1 VAKDRS
7 VALNGRLY
15 EAPLCLLGKRVVLW
29 YHDHDPSRVEVFWED
44 RSYGFLSLLDERVN
58 FRVRR
63 DNHRIVEVQ
72 SEGKGSEGGKL
83 SLRKEEER

>member
-1 VAKDRS
+1 MAKDRS
-7 VALNGRLY
+7 VALQGRLY

-44 RSYGFLSLLDERVN
+44 RSYGFMSLLDERVN

-63 DNHRIVEVQ
+63 ENHRIVEVKA
-72 SEGKGSEGGKL
+72 EGKGADGGKL
-83 SLRKEEER
+83 SLREEEER